1 MHTVVAHRYVI
12 GELEHFSGLALR
24 TAAHKA
30 DVLVVAFFLFALTG
44 LFVHWLFGLSVR
56 IFQLLLI
63 LFIKI
68 RHIFPHFRYMI
79 SVSRFSIHSGSFR
92 FALSMPPNNFRLTL
106 SCLPAAPGSLSIYT
120 ILRTER
126 ISL

>member
-1 MHTVVAHRYVI
+1 MAQTVYTVSQLNGHI
-12 GELEHFSGLALR
+12 KALLD
-24 TAAHKA
+24 T
-30 DVLVVAFFLFALTG
+30 DSTLTG